1 MRGVPLAVFRTLVK
15 RRTSKAF
22 TSASARRIRVFL
34 LSFYVKEKKTPPPVK
49 RVALKNKRKVCLFV
63 KLVERTG
70 NNMIKISPS
79 VLACDFSRMG
89 EELTAIEK
97 AGAEWVHLDVMDGAF
112 VPNISFGIP
121 VIAAL
126 RPHSSLV
133 FDVHLMIEEPVRY
146 IKEFVKAGAD
156 YITVHLEACADVA
169 ATLTAIREAGVKTG
183 LSIKPATPP
192 EALYP
197 YLSLCDMVLIMTVEP
212 GHGGQSYMPACGD
225 KVAVLRGEIDKR
237 GMDVLIE
244 VDGGI
249 HAGTA
254 PLVKD
259 AGADVLVAGSAVF
272 GKPDYKAA
280 IDALR

>member
-1 MRGVPLAVFRTLVK
+1 MV
-15 RRTSKAF
+15 
-22 TSASARRIRVFL
+22 
-34 LSFYVKEKKTPPPVK
+34 
-49 RVALKNKRKVCLFV
+49 
-63 KLVERTG
+63 
-70 NNMIKISPS
+70 KISPS

-89 EELTAIEK
+89 EEVKNIET

-156 YITVHLEACADVA
+156 YITVHLEACSDVA
-169 ATLTAIREAGVKTG
+169 ATLAAIRAAGVKSG

-192 EALYP
+192 EAVYP
-197 YLSLCDMVLIMTVEP
+197 YLELCDMILVMTVEP
-212 GHGGQSYMPACGD
+212 GYGGQSYMPFCGD
-225 KVAVLRGEIDKR
+225 KVSVLRKEIDRR
-237 GMDVLIE
+237 GLPILIE

-249 HAGTA
+249 HEGTA
-254 PLVKD
+254 PLVKA

-272 GKPDYKAA
+272 GKPDYASA
-280 IDALR
+280 INALR

>member
-1 MRGVPLAVFRTLVK
+1 M
-15 RRTSKAF
+15 
-22 TSASARRIRVFL
+22 
-34 LSFYVKEKKTPPPVK
+34 PPV
-49 RVALKNKRKVCLFV
+49 RVAE
-63 KLVERTG
+63 ERTVFFG
-70 NNMIKISPS
+70 PSEKTNKSMVKISPS

-89 EELTAIEK
+89 EELAAIEK

-133 FDVHLMIEEPVRY
+133 FDVHLMIEEPIRY
-146 IKEFVKAGAD
+146 IGEFVKAGAD

-169 ATLTAIREAGVKTG
+169 ATLSAIRAAGVKTG
-183 LSIKPATPP
+183 LSIKPSTPP
-192 EALYP
+192 EAVYP
-197 YLSLCDMVLIMTVEP
+197 YLSLCDMILVMTVEP
-212 GHGGQSYMPACGD
+212 GYGGQSYMPDCGD
-225 KVAVLRGEIDKR
+225 KVAVLRKELDKR
-237 GMDVLIE
+237 GMDILIE

-254 PLVKD
+254 PLVRE

-280 IDALR
+280 IDSLR